1 MSNQRGG
8 MGRMGRGRM
17 SGEKAKDFSGSM
29 KKLLNYM
36 KRYKFRFLLMMVFAV
51 ASTVFS
57 IWGPNDPRRRHHRDF
72 QRPGGEGKRNRKY

>member
-29 KKLLNYM
+29 KKLLSYM
-36 KRYKFRFLLMMVFAV
+36 KRY
-51 ASTVFS
+51 
-57 IWGPNDPRRRHHRDF
+57 
-72 QRPGGEGKRNRKY
+72 